1 MKKVILVVT
10 DSLGVGQMPDAM
22 APPLFPEAAQLDGAS
37 VGAPLPRAAAD
48 DGAIGY
54 LKGDIYPV

>member
-1 MKKVILVVT
+1 MELECQIQRRA
-10 DSLGVGQMPDAM
+10 VGQMPDAM